1 MNSKTTPKITEKE
14 WLEDFNDFMKGDGTA
29 VPEDVSH
36 TVLQYVHNA
45 LNPSSW
51 MVFLKL
57 LGIHGVVGTLSLA
70 ICDQFGIN
78 PFSTGFSLAQYFM
91 KFGHS
96 VCMTICGFLFI
107 SLSIF
112 FSRLIFRQ
120 EEFVVLKK
128 NVLSQA
134 FSLSAISLGVFMIV
148 GAEFALSI
156 GVLWVIGAV
165 LGGFVTAQIGGLKF
179 SK

>member
-1 MNSKTTPKITEKE
+1 MKNKNTPNLTEKE
-14 WLEDFNDFMKGDGTA
+14 WLEDFNDFMKSDGVT
-29 VPEDVSH
+29 VPDEVSQN
-36 TVLQYVHNA
+36 VLQYVHAA

-51 MVFLKL
+51 SVFLKL

-112 FSRLIFRQ
+112 FSRHIFRQ
-120 EEFVVLKK
+120 EEFIVLKK
-128 NVLSQA
+128 NVLTQA
-134 FSLSAISLGVFMIV
+134 FSLSAISLGVFMIF

-156 GVLWVIGAV
+156 GVLWIMGAV
-165 LGGFVTAQIGGLKF
+165 LGGFVTTHLLNYKTA
-179 SK
+179 